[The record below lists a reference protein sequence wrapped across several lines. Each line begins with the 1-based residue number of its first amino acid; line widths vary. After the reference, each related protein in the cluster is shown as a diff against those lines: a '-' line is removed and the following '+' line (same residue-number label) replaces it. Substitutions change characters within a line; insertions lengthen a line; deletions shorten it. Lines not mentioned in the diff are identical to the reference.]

1 MSTLCVYFQS
11 ANCKILLYENLFFST
26 HAVSNS
32 SLRNCDPS
40 FEFLL
45 FCRLILDL
53 QVGIYWAKITSFMGL
68 EQEIKIL
75 GLLKDVD
82 GILSMIKKGT
92 L

>member
-1 MSTLCVYFQS
+1 MSTLCVCFQS
-11 ANCKILLYENLFFST
+11 ANCKILLYENLFFP
-26 HAVSNS
+26 HLLFQIS

-45 FCRLILDL
+45 FCRRILDL
-53 QVGIYWAKITSFMGL
+53 QVEIYWAKITSFMGM

-75 GLLKDVD
+75 GFLRDVD

-92 L
+92 S